1 MNRLYAIDTKAIE
14 MDLDTDNVS
23 TKPYRT
29 IYVIAHNANEAV
41 VAAQMWLRE
50 KSDIYEVLQPD
61 GIVCLAVNKD
71 VTHLESLRYEL
82 PDRPVLDTLT
92 YTGSDEVLIKSEEV
106 IERYSDDADALTTMR
121 LQRLGHINTRVD
133 ASLARD

>member
-41 VAAQMWLRE
+41 VAAQLWLRE

-61 GIVCLAVNKD
+61 GTVCLAVNQD
-71 VTHLESLRYEL
+71 QEDRYECMM
-82 PDRPVLDTLT
+82 PDDA
-92 YTGSDEVLIKSEEV
+92 LIKSEEV

>member
-61 GIVCLAVNKD
+61 GIVCLAVNQDEEVIERYK
-71 VTHLESLRYEL
+71 VAIESRNASDDYI
-82 PDRPVLDTLT
+82 
-92 YTGSDEVLIKSEEV
+92 GSDDVLIKSEEV

>member
-41 VAAQMWLRE
+41 VAAQLWLRE

-61 GIVCLAVNKD
+61 GIGLAGR
-71 VTHLESLRYEL
+71 LI
-82 PDRPVLDTLT
+82 
-92 YTGSDEVLIKSEEV
+92 GSDDVLIKSEEV